1 MADAQLQ
8 RSMEKV
14 FASTEARVVAAYK
27 VQKCI
32 PSTTSTFSTKKKPPK
47 SKGKERVICLTAERR
62 TKRRG
67 FKGSLHVCK
76 VSSGTMHIQKCY
88 LLKYITRLE
97 AFQSSVDAATPAYI
111 ELHLSN
117 TTFTSETRK
126 AFQVPGPLLVDIIGS
141 IYLFCKKHEKRPPAV
156 SGIDTALLDTW
167 AAQQQ
172 GKDSPLEGI
181 GAFGAALLGGQDSL
195 DGPDRESPA
204 SLVSAKEER
213 DLQTLLEMFAMG
225 VGDVEQFQM
234 RLQDELAAL
243 EAANVHAILE
253 SGPLVHKVQ
262 VRLNDSIGLIDD
274 LDETLAIFDLKLRHM
289 REDIAAIEARNN
301 RLELQ
306 TRNNGKLMAALEE
319 VLSRLDLPEDTQ
331 DLLDQTD
338 FDDANLEDLV
348 AGAWEVQDH
357 MDCLADAADNPRGLE
372 RGLATMS
379 AVAEQRTKLQAL
391 SMVFVK
397 RACQYLSSQMAHLGD
412 AVLANLSK
420 LQGGVHRS
428 MPDHHNI
435 RHRTRLLYPLLQVV
449 QAIQP
454 TALPGLREAYTQTMN
469 VVIRKELRLYASNL
483 RKAVA
488 AHVGSSPSEPDM
500 GLAHKRVDLL
510 EGLQGSKLSYSSR
523 SDSDSPLHA
532 HHVGTD
538 LPSLS
543 NAKGYSLMPHSA
555 WQALL
560 DTCLPFLLAE
570 SKAAVDFLLLYNVAL
585 TAPLPGSPV
594 KHAGSNPVSPNK
606 SKAYQR
612 STSSQPSSPGGGR
625 PQLSPTRKR
634 STEVLAQSKAT
645 KAGNQAE
652 DLVPEGPRV
661 LSGMLEG
668 IQTDFQSLVDV
679 VGKSNQILAVPMLSL
694 TLTWAAKMKGNQQ
707 GQPLSELLADCCQR
721 LRAHFAQFIL
731 DRVAS
736 ISKFEGKGPIGL
748 PGGDS
753 VKGHHLLPFLPAFT
767 AFVTRLQELL
777 VDVTFTSHVE
787 SPPRT
792 ASVSSTKNPKQDD
805 GDDGSKE
812 EEDDQG
818 DNDDDLSIAT
828 ITDEDDD
835 DNDGDRDDLAAS
847 FGRKQGANR
856 KAAMHEQSVSVRSQ
870 GSLQQPG
877 GPAALGHDVVISYDI
892 PLAQD
897 LKDIREVVNPGYA
910 LLARAMFQT
919 LERLAAT
926 DMKHGDRLRLESYAY
941 FVTAISEAGQAVPV
955 LQWHVRQAAAAKQRA
970 MQAYVQ
976 QQLEHGKF
984 WKLMEFSMHVEQL
997 LREVGAEEV
1006 PFQLHY
1012 QATDLRALL
1021 QSTMHHVEKK
1031 VHSMLARVQKHMGNT
1046 SPALVAENQR
1056 MSVE

>member
-27 VQKCI
+27 VQKCV

-76 VSSGTMHIQKCY
+76 VSSGAMQIQKSY

-97 AFQSSVDAATPAYI
+97 AFQSSVDAASPAYI

-126 AFQVPGPLLVDIIGS
+126 AFQVPGPLLVDVVGS
-141 IYLFCKKHEKRPPAV
+141 IYLFCKKHEKRPPVV

-172 GKDSPLEGI
+172 GKGGPMEGI
-181 GAFGAALLGGQDSL
+181 GAFGAGLLGGQDSL
-195 DGPDRESPA
+195 DGPDRDSPA

-319 VLSRLDLPEDTQ
+319 VLFRLDLPQDTQ
-331 DLLDQTD
+331 DLLEQTD

-357 MDCLADAADNPRGLE
+357 MDRLADAADNPRGLE

-391 SMVFVK
+391 SMGFVE
-397 RACQYLSSQMAHLGD
+397 RACRYLSSQMAHLGD

-420 LQGGVHRS
+420 LQGSVHRS

-435 RHRTRLLYPLLQVV
+435 RHHTRLLYPLLQVV

-469 VVIRKELRLYASNL
+469 IVIRKELRLYASNL

-488 AHVGSSPSEPDM
+488 AHVASSPSEPDM

-510 EGLQGSKLSYSSR
+510 EGLQGSKLSFSSR
-523 SDSDSPLHA
+523 SDSDSPLHV
-532 HHVGTD
+532 HHVGTG
-538 LPSLS
+538 LPSPS
-543 NAKGYSLMPHSA
+543 NAKGGPLMPHSA

-570 SKAAVDFLLLYNVAL
+570 SKAAADFLLLYDVAL
-585 TAPLPGSPV
+585 TAPLSGSAV
-594 KHAGSNPVSPNK
+594 KHAGGNPVSPSK
-606 SKAYQR
+606 SMAHHR
-612 STSSQPSSPGGGR
+612 STSSQPSSPSSGQ
-625 PQLSPTRKR
+625 PQLSPTLKG
-634 STEVLAQSKAT
+634 STQVLAHSRAAKAE
-645 KAGNQAE
+645 NPAE

-661 LSGMLEG
+661 ISGMLEG

-679 VGKSNQILAVPMLSL
+679 VGKSNQTLAVPMLSL
-694 TLTWAAKMKGNQQ
+694 TLTWAAKLKGNQL

-777 VDVTFTSHVE
+777 VDVTFTPQIE
-787 SPPRT
+787 SPHRMT
-792 ASVSSTKNPKQDD
+792 SNSSMKDAKHYDD
-805 GDDGSKE
+805 GNSSE
-812 EEDDQG
+812 EIKDDQG
-818 DNDDDLSIAT
+818 DDDDDLSIAT
-828 ITDEDDD
+828 ITDDDDD
-835 DNDGDRDDLAAS
+835 DNGGDRDLPVAS
-847 FGRKQGANR
+847 SGSKQGVAR
-856 KAAMHEQSVSVRSQ
+856 KAAMHKQTLSVKSE
-870 GSLQQPG
+870 GSLQRPG

-919 LERLAAT
+919 LERLAGT

-984 WKLMEFSMHVEQL
+984 WKLMEFSMVC
-997 LREVGAEEV
+997 
-1006 PFQLHY
+1006 LH
-1012 QATDLRALL
+1012 LC
-1021 QSTMHHVEKK
+1021 
-1031 VHSMLARVQKHMGNT
+1031 T
-1046 SPALVAENQR
+1046 S
-1056 MSVE
+1056 

>member
-1 MADAQLQ
+1 MQ
-8 RSMEKV
+8 
-14 FASTEARVVAAYK
+14 
-27 VQKCI
+27 
-32 PSTTSTFSTKKKPPK
+32 

-67 FKGSLHVCK
+67 FKGSLHICK
-76 VSSGTMHIQKCY
+76 VSSGAMQIQKCY

-225 VGDVEQFQM
+225 VGDVEQFQL

-306 TRNNGKLMAALEE
+306 TRNNGKLMTALEE

-331 DLLDQTD
+331 DLLEQTD
-338 FDDANLEDLV
+338 FGDANLEDLV

-357 MDCLADAADNPRGLE
+357 MDRLADAADNPRGLE

-379 AVAEQRTKLQAL
+379 AVADQRTRLQAL
-391 SMVFVK
+391 SMVFVE
-397 RACQYLSSQMAHLGD
+397 RACRYLNSQMAHLGD

-420 LQGGVHRS
+420 QQGSVHRS
-428 MPDHHNI
+428 MPDHQNI
-435 RHRTRLLYPLLQVV
+435 RHRTRLLHPLLQVV

-454 TALPGLREAYTQTMN
+454 TAVPGLREAYTQTMN

-488 AHVGSSPSEPDM
+488 AHVASSPAEPDM

-510 EGLQGSKLSYSSR
+510 EGLQGSKLSFSSR
-523 SDSDSPLHA
+523 SDSDSPLHV
-532 HHVGTD
+532 HHVGTG
-538 LPSLS
+538 LPSPS
-543 NAKGYSLMPHSA
+543 NAKGGPLMPHSA

-570 SKAAVDFLLLYNVAL
+570 SKAAADFLLLYDVAL
-585 TAPLPGSPV
+585 TAPLSGSPGN
-594 KHAGSNPVSPNK
+594 HAGSNPVSPSK

-612 STSSQPSSPGGGR
+612 STSSQPSSPSGR
-625 PQLSPTRKR
+625 QPQLSPTRKG
-634 STEVLAQSKAT
+634 STQSRAA
-645 KAGNQAE
+645 KAGHQAE

-661 LSGMLEG
+661 LSSMLEG

-679 VGKSNQILAVPMLSL
+679 VGKSNQMLAVPMLSL
-694 TLTWAAKMKGNQQ
+694 SLAWAAKLKGNQL

-777 VDVTFTSHVE
+777 VDVTFTTQVE
-787 SPPRT
+787 SPHHM
-792 ASVSSTKNPKQDD
+792 ASVPSTK
-805 GDDGSKE
+805 GSKHDDSDNGS
-812 EEDDQG
+812 EDKKEDEG
-818 DNDDDLSIAT
+818 DDDDLSIAT
-828 ITDEDDD
+828 ITDDDDD
-835 DNDGDRDDLAAS
+835 DNDGDGDSPAAS
-847 FGRKQGANR
+847 LGSKQGVAR
-856 KAAMHEQSVSVRSQ
+856 KAATHEQKLSVSSQ
-870 GSLQQPG
+870 GSLQQAG
-877 GPAALGHDVVISYDI
+877 SPAALGHDVVISYDI

-897 LKDIREVVNPGYA
+897 LKDIREVVNPSYA

-926 DMKHGDRLRLESYAY
+926 DTKHGDRLRLESYAY

-955 LQWHVRQAAAAKQRA
+955 LQWHVHQAASAKQRA

-1046 SPALVAENQR
+1046 SPALVAEVWPNIQSSLQTQYER
-1056 MSVE
+1056 LAEQVRRCYATVQLPVSPTQFKSILTSVSTSAN